1 MVETM
6 KNKITAIQDA
16 EPQLRLLRARTQ
28 IYADAT
34 GLMLAQLCVS
44 VGIPVV
50 GALTTLVYPDARIY
64 FAAIALLYLVFD
76 PVWIDRTYKGLLKR
90 AAKVCERFD
99 VAVLEMNWNQ
109 FVVGDPVETEDI
121 HQAAKRYGQKRDAE
135 LRGWYPADVGDI
147 PLHFA
152 RLICQRTNLRYDS
165 QLRRNYSNYLISG
178 LAVVAILVGIVSL
191 VRNDSFAQWV
201 LTLTLLAP
209 LLSWA
214 LREFYRQRDTAD
226 QLEALMKAAKKL
238 WAEALSGQ
246 LSEEDCADRSR
257 ELQDA
262 IYARR
267 VSSSLIVPIVYW
279 LSRAR
284 LEDEMNDAA
293 ADFLL
298 QYHDKRRLGSR
309 GEA

>member
-1 MVETM
+1 M
-6 KNKITAIQDA
+6 KNNIIALQDA
-16 EPQLRLLRARTQ
+16 ESQLRLLRARTQ

-34 GLMLAQLCVS
+34 SLMVAQLCVS

-50 GALTTLVYPDARIY
+50 GALTTLLYPDARIY
-64 FAAIALLYLVFD
+64 FAAIALLYLVLD
-76 PVWIDRTYKGLLKR
+76 PVWIDRAYKGLLKR

-109 FVVGDPVETEDI
+109 FVVGDAVETEDVY
-121 HQAAKRYGQKRDAE
+121 QAAKRYGQERDAA

-147 PLHFA
+147 PLHLA

-165 QLRRNYSNYLISG
+165 QLRRNYSNYLMAG
-178 LAVVAILVGIVSL
+178 VAAVAILVGAVSL
-191 VRNDSFAQWV
+191 ARSDTFGQWV

-209 LLSWA
+209 LFGWA

-226 QLEALMKAAKKL
+226 QLEELMKAAKKL
-238 WAEALSGQ
+238 WAEALAGQ
-246 LSEEDCADRSR
+246 LSETDCADRSR

-267 VSSSLIVPIVYW
+267 VSSSLVVPIVYR
-279 LSRAR
+279 LTRTR
-284 LEDEMNDAA
+284 LEDEMHEGA
-293 ADFLL
+293 ADFL
-298 QYHDKRRLGSR
+298 QEYQRRR
-309 GEA
+309 RAT